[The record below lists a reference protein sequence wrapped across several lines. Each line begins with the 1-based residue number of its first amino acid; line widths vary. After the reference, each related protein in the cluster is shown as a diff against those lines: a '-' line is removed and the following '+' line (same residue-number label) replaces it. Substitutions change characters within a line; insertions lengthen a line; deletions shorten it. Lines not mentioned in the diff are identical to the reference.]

1 MPVEISILLLTSE
14 SKYRSKSLFMNTA
27 SLVIKELKSL
37 ASAKQAANL
46 QRFFKTGAGDYAE
59 GDIFLGVMV
68 PQNRKIAKK
77 YADLPISEIKKLT
90 DSDYHEVRFCGLL
103 ILVSQFERAKTRP
116 LQKRYFDLYM
126 RQLKAGFINNWD
138 LIDVTGVRMGRYLL
152 DEKSALTTL
161 KKLARSKNLW
171 ERRMAVIF
179 TFAFQKVGDPY
190 PTLEMADLLLN
201 DEHDL
206 IHKAVGWALREV
218 GKKDGPLLRNYLSQN
233 IEIMPRTTLR
243 YAIEKFS
250 PAERKRWLSK

>member
-1 MPVEISILLLTSE
+1 MS
-14 SKYRSKSLFMNTA
+14 TA
-27 SLVIKELKSL
+27 ALVIKELKSL

-77 YADLPISEIKKLT
+77 YSDLPLSEIKKLT
-90 DSDYHEVRFCGLL
+90 TSDYHEVRFCGLL
-103 ILVSQFERAKTRP
+103 ILVSQFEKAKTRP
-116 LQKRYFDLYM
+116 LQKKYFDFYLH
-126 RQLKAGFINNWD
+126 QLKMGQINNWD

-190 PTLEMADLLLN
+190 PTLEMADLLLK

-206 IHKAVGWALREV
+206 IHKAVGWSLREL
-218 GKKDGPLLRNYLSQN
+218 GKKDGPLLRNYLKVN
-233 IEIMPRTTLR
+233 VNKMPRTTLR

-250 PAERKRWLSK
+250 KTERKRWLAA